1 MANHKSSEKRIRQT
15 EKRRLYNRYYAKNM
29 RMKISQFR
37 ALNSKDEAD
46 KELPQMYK
54 VIDRVLKRG
63 IIHRNKAANLKS
75 KLSKFAAKLA

>member
-1 MANHKSSEKRIRQT
+1 
-15 EKRRLYNRYYAKNM
+15 M

-37 ALNSKDEAD
+37 ALENKEEAE

-75 KLSKFAAKLA
+75 KLSKHAAKLA